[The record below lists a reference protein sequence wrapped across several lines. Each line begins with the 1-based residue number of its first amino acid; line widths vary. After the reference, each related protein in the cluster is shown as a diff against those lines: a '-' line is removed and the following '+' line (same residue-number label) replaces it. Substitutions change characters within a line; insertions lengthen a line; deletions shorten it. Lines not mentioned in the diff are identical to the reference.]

1 MGHLYCPILNKSNP
15 SQKFFLLITPGVD
28 DFTGELFLLVKEET
42 PTLHKFFWRIE
53 K

>member
-42 PTLHKFFWRIE
+42 PTLHKFF
-53 K
+53 